1 MGRPTNAEKYSP
13 QAQKDMLRELCGD
26 AIYLMSEQL
35 KDLIAEQKRLKKE
48 KKILNVDL
56 KSLGHFVGSMLPI
69 IINENTETQSDVTM
83 DLLIKKAIKVNM
95 RIQEANEEEQKE
107 EEAEPESPTS

>member
-26 AIYLMSEQL
+26 AIYLMSEHL